1 MVQPVTRDYAV
12 IGDCQRNITRF
23 HEELDIRLV
32 KGNHY
37 EVDLDGLN
45 DFVND
50 DNMNPF
56 EGKEEPYTRT
66 DNLLDFDKYAN
77 NAVGAESEADFYNT

>member
-1 MVQPVTRDYAV
+1 M
-12 IGDCQRNITRF
+12 
-23 HEELDIRLV
+23 
-32 KGNHY
+32 
-37 EVDLDGLN
+37 DLDGLN

-50 DNMNPF
+50 DIMNPF

-66 DNLLDFDKYAN
+66 DNLLDFDEYVN